1 MAGTYDLLSSYTVTS
16 GAGDATITLSGIS
29 SAYDDLSLFVEGYS
43 TSAGNSKLGLN
54 FNSST
59 NTNWSQMT
67 WKCTDATTFG
77 AQSENVWGSSGTT
90 SLDESSWGN
99 LSNEANYWFAF
110 QFYING
116 YKNTSMPTEVVV
128 SALSLPT
135 TSGQCCSGYG
145 GYQWGETTAVT
156 AINLKVH
163 DSAAAF
169 AQNSTVRLYGIKHT
183 V

>member
-1 MAGTYDLLSSYTVTS
+1 VAGTYDLLSSYTVTS
-16 GAGDATITLSGIS
+16 GAGDATITLSGLS
-29 SAYDDLSLFVEGYS
+29 SGYDDLSLFVEGYS
-43 TSAGNSKLGLN
+43 TSAGNSQLTLN
-54 FNSST
+54 FNSSST
-59 NTNWSQMT
+59 TTWSQMT
-67 WKCTDATTFG
+67 WKCTAATSFG
-77 AQSENVWGSSGTT
+77 VTSENVWGSSGST

-99 LSNEANYWFAF
+99 ISKESNYWFGF

-135 TSGQCCSGYG
+135 NSSQCCSGYG

-156 AINLKVH
+156 AINLGVNG
-163 DSAAAF
+163 AAF